1 MFHVISQSKQYTTNK
16 AKQTSNPCNLWVIS
30 ILLWCGVW
38 WHGIGPS
45 WGCLEKGEWRGW
57 QSSGLCQDLNL
68 MGKLQHQLQYEI
80 RNYWLI
86 WHTREIYGEI
96 YIRQLGTM
104 IRDLLLD
111 KSPLLCWIEWDDL
124 IPSFIQL
131 HIISFYQANLDF
143 SLHSLKE
150 VLQF

>member
-1 MFHVISQSKQYTTNK
+1 MQAEWTPAGGKLASFIV
-16 AKQTSNPCNLWVIS
+16 
-30 ILLWCGVW
+30 LLMYCCGV
-38 WHGIGPS
+38 
-45 WGCLEKGEWRGW
+45 GCVMTWYWTILGLFGEGRVKGMTVIWTLPGF
-57 QSSGLCQDLNL
+57 
-68 MGKLQHQLQYEI
+68 KLDGEITTSASIWDI

-86 WHTREIYGEI
+86 RHTREIYGEI